1 MQGDLLLVAL
11 GAGLVFAVGA
21 YVLRFLTGAGAV
33 AGGGLAASLIGLGGW
48 AWAVPA
54 LAFFVLSSLLSKAG
68 QRRKA
73 SAEAMTEKGSR
84 RDLGQVLANGGV
96 GWALLLVY
104 AVDPAPIWY
113 WGFLGAFAAAT
124 ADTWETEI
132 GTLASTKPRLVTTW
146 KPVPKGTSGAVSLAG
161 TLGGL
166 LGALVI
172 WCLAAWLDDG
182 SWTVASVPGVVAIAG
197 GGLGASFLDSLAG
210 ATVQARFLDPVTGR
224 ETERTEG
231 GHLVRGWRWF
241 RNDAV
246 NGLCTF
252 SGAAFAMACF
262 RVADFA
268 S

>member
-1 MQGDLLLVAL
+1 MAL

-21 YVLRFLTGAGAV
+21 YMLRFLTAAGAL

-48 AWAVPA
+48 DWAVPA
-54 LAFFVLSSLLSKAG
+54 LAFFVLSSLLSEVGK
-68 QRRKA
+68 RRKA
-73 SAEAMTEKGSR
+73 STEVLTEKGAR
-84 RDLGQVLANGGV
+84 RDIGQVLANGGV

-104 AVDPAPIWY
+104 AFDPAPIWY

-132 GTLASTKPRLVTTW
+132 GTLSSLKPRLVTTW
-146 KPVPKGTSGAVSLAG
+146 KPVPKGTSGAVSVVG

-172 WCLAAWLDDG
+172 WGCAAVLAEG
-182 SWTVASVPGVVAIAG
+182 SETVASVAGAVAIAG
-197 GGLGASFLDSLAG
+197 GGLAASLIDSLAG
-210 ATVQARFLDPVTGR
+210 ATVQARYRDPVTGR

-252 SGAAFAMACF
+252 SGAAIAMACF